1 MLNERELIKGCIEDD
16 IKCQHLLFET
26 YAGRLLTICRRY
38 AADNSEAEDVLQE
51 ALVKIYNNLN
61 QFRFECPLE
70 GWMRRIV
77 VNTAIRACKKKKIHF
92 REIHENVLD
101 GQSFHPAIYGELG
114 EEEILKI
121 INQLPEG
128 YKMVFNLYVIDGYSH
143 EEIATMLGIQEGTS
157 RSQLAKA
164 RRLLQKLIYE
174 RNKVMVA

>member
-1 MLNERELIKGCIEDD
+1 MLFN
-16 IKCQHLLFET
+16 T

-38 AADNSEAEDVLQE
+38 TTDNSEAEDVLQE

-77 VNTAIRACKKKKIHF
+77 VNTAIRSCKKKKIHF
-92 REIHENVLD
+92 REIHENIVD
-101 GQSFHPAIYGELG
+101 DHSFHPSVYGDLE

-121 INQLPEG
+121 ITQLPDG

-143 EEIATMLGIQEGTS
+143 EEIADMLGIQEGTS
-157 RSQLAKA
+157 RSQLAKS
-164 RRLLQKLIYE
+164 RRLLQKLILE

>member
-1 MLNERELIKGCIEDD
+1 
-16 IKCQHLLFET
+16 LLFET

-38 AADNSEAEDVLQE
+38 ATDNGEAEDVLQE
-51 ALVKIYNNLN
+51 SLVKIFNNLD

-77 VNTAIRACKKKKIHF
+77 VNTALRSCKKNKIHF
-92 REIHENVLD
+92 QDINENVLD
-101 GQSFHPAIYGELG
+101 NHQSFDPSVYGELG
-114 EEEILKI
+114 EEDILKI
-121 INQLPEG
+121 ICRLPDG

-143 EEIATMLGIQEGTS
+143 EEIATMLGIREGTS

-164 RRLLQKLIYE
+164 RRLLQRLILE

>member
-1 MLNERELIKGCIEDD
+1 MLFD
-16 IKCQHLLFET
+16 T

-38 AADNSEAEDVLQE
+38 ATDNSEAEDVLQE
-51 ALVKIYNNLN
+51 ALVKIFNNLY

-77 VNTAIRACKKKKIHF
+77 VNTALRSCKKNKIHF
-92 REIHENVLD
+92 QDIHENVLD
-101 GQSFHPAIYGELG
+101 SNQSFDPSVYGELG
-114 EEEILKI
+114 EEDILKI
-121 INQLPEG
+121 ITMLPDG

-143 EEIATMLGIQEGTS
+143 EEIATMLGIREGTS

-164 RRLLQKLIYE
+164 RRLLQKLILE

>member
-1 MLNERELIKGCIEDD
+1 
-16 IKCQHLLFET
+16 LLFET

-38 AADNSEAEDVLQE
+38 TADNSEAEDVLQE
-51 ALVKIYNNLN
+51 ALVKIFNNLN

-77 VNTAIRACKKKKIHF
+77 VNTAIRACKKKKLHF

-101 GQSFHPAIYGELG
+101 SLHSFDPSIYGELG
-114 EEEILKI
+114 EEDILKI
-121 INQLPEG
+121 ICLLPDG
-128 YKMVFNLYVIDGYSH
+128 YKLVFNLYVIDGYNH
-143 EEIATMLGIQEGTS
+143 EEIAAMLGIREGTS

-164 RRLLQKLIYE
+164 RRLLQKLLLE